1 MWACIRVVA
10 AVFLLSLFQACATTP
25 ELPLDGDEHE
35 VSHDID
41 ALLDRGIGPI
51 EAPPGSKLEREL
63 TLLRG
68 QLVVAMITR
77 YGVARIND
85 FSADRANDAN
95 KLLGQLDHTKE
106 AMRKARAALQ
116 NEEPF
121 YNVYRTD
128 LRFMVLE
135 MAGTAVQPT
144 IRGVTQLV
152 VDQSTLDRI
161 RNGRRHLQNVLEDAL
176 YATAYREDFTSL
188 LQQVKTTGKVTD
200 THWRSVNQQLRD
212 ACERLDRTAG
222 RSTPTVCAPPEFDK
236 AL

>member
-1 MWACIRVVA
+1 MSALIRVSL
-10 AVFLLSLFQACATTP
+10 AVLVLSFLQACATTP
-25 ELPLDGDEHE
+25 ELPSSDERD
-35 VSHDID
+35 VYQDID
-41 ALLDRGIGPI
+41 SLLDRGIGPI

-77 YGVARIND
+77 YGVARIGD
-85 FSADRANDAN
+85 FSDDRANDAN

-106 AMRKARAALQ
+106 GLRKARAAVQ
-116 NEEPF
+116 NDEPF

-128 LRFMVLE
+128 LRFMVLD
-135 MAGTAVQPT
+135 MAGTAAHPT

-152 VDQSTLDRI
+152 VNQSTLDRI

-176 YATAYREDFTSL
+176 YARAYREDFDSL
-188 LQQVKTTGKVTD
+188 LAQVKTTGKVTD
-200 THWRSVNQQLRD
+200 AHWRSVNQQLRE
-212 ACERLDRTAG
+212 ACDRLDRTAG

>member
-1 MWACIRVVA
+1 MGGFIRLA
-10 AVFLLSLFQACATTP
+10 GAVLLLSFLHACATAP
-25 ELPLDGDEHE
+25 ELSVPDERD
-35 VSHDID
+35 VYQDID
-41 ALLDRGIGPI
+41 GVLDRELGPI

-68 QLVVAMITR
+68 ELVVAMIAR

-85 FSADRANDAN
+85 FSDDRTNDAN

-106 AMRKARAALQ
+106 AMRKARAAVQ
-116 NEEPF
+116 NNESF

-128 LRFMVLE
+128 LRFMVID

-152 VDQSTLDRI
+152 VNQSTVDRI
-161 RNGRRHLQNVLEDAL
+161 RNGRKHLQNVLEDAL
-176 YATAYREDFTSL
+176 YSKAYREDFSTL
-188 LQQVKTTGKVTD
+188 LAQVKASGKVTD
-200 THWRSVNQQLRD
+200 AHWRSVNQQLRE
-212 ACERLDRTAG
+212 ACERLDRAAG
-222 RSTPTVCAPPEFDK
+222 RSTPTVCAPPDFDK